1 MREPA
6 RKEEVPREAVLTLG
20 PVEKAVPLEG
30 CITVEGCPPGRIIT
44 VEGAVPL
51 EGCITLEGAVRLEG

>member
-6 RKEEVPREAVLTLG
+6 WKEEVPKEAVLTPR
-20 PVEKAVPLEG
+20 PVEKAVP
-30 CITVEGCPPGRIIT
+30 VEGCIT

-51 EGCITLEGAVRLEG
+51 EGCIIVEGAVPL